1 MDTRPLWLLLA
12 ALLAKSNGEEANPA
26 FIITPSLSTLK
37 EVVKEVPGAECRRQ
51 VAVVLEGIRNLTDWA
66 LQMADATAK
75 VPSGLLRGNL
85 RALGDMD
92 ECVAVEAEVYN
103 TTLHGKYCLASFHM
117 DSDSVSVARLLDIA
131 TAGRRHLEFRHR
143 QYDVGNGVVVPS
155 PGFVPE
161 LSRGEWGVCVPTA
174 CSAAKVEAA
183 LRGLA
188 RRLLPSSGLSLDV
201 RVPPLA
207 CRTRSGPARP
217 LRAPHYAFA

>member
-1 MDTRPLWLLLA
+1 MDTRPLWLLVV
-12 ALLAKSNGEEANPA
+12 ALLAKTNGREAFTIA
-26 FIITPSLSTLK
+26 PSLPMLK
-37 EVVKEVPGAECRRQ
+37 EVLKDVPGAE
-51 VAVVLEGIRNLTDWA
+51 L
-66 LQMADATAK
+66 ADATAK

-92 ECVAVEAEVYN
+92 ECVAVEAEVHN
-103 TTLHGKYCLASFHM
+103 TTLQGMYCLAGFHM
-117 DSDSVSVARLLDIA
+117 DSDSVRVTRLLDIA
-131 TAGRRHLEFRHR
+131 TAGRRHLELRHR
-143 QYDVGNGVVVPS
+143 QVHLGNGVMVPS

-161 LSRGEWGVCVPTA
+161 LSRGEWGVCVPAA
-174 CSAAKVEAA
+174 CSAADVEVA

-188 RRLLPSSGLSLDV
+188 RRLLPSTSLSLDV